1 MQESTIQPDTDHAAE
16 KIQPQES
23 RLAQE
28 GHAPET
34 EQRTGRTIIWTPKFL
49 LTFALTLVLG
59 ISIQSILTQAWASS
73 LITGTWVILLP
84 QIILVGLAWLGLGIT
99 TRARWM
105 RIGCIFGGIWT
116 LFMLLNIFTNLQGI
130 SPGTILQA
138 SINVAICMSLLGT
151 TIGLSIE
158 DAPLPRWDTWLFFLV
173 PAISAIAVALAYFLT
188 PQASIITVYDALATA
203 AVVASCLFWWLRPSC
218 WRRFSGPTFL
228 IGLVPA
234 ILLIISQFD
243 GSMHEDFFLL
253 QVTHIHTGPG
263 VTSTNNLFFAQIC
276 LLCIFLGCIRLWKS
290 EKAH

>member
-1 MQESTIQPDTDHAAE
+1 MQESTIQSDTNHATE
-16 KIQPQES
+16 
-23 RLAQE
+23 RLQQRENRLTPE
-28 GHAPET
+28 GHATET
-34 EQRTGRTIIWTPKFL
+34 EQETTRTIIWTPKFL

-73 LITGTWVILLP
+73 LITEAWVILLP
-84 QIILVGLAWLGLGIT
+84 QIVLVGLGWIGLGIA

-130 SPGTILQA
+130 TPGTILQA

-173 PAISAIAVALAYFLT
+173 PLIGAIAVTLTYFLT
-188 PQASIITVYDALATA
+188 PQASIITVYNALATA
-203 AVVASCLFWWLRPSC
+203 AVVASCLFWWLRRSC
-218 WRRFSGPTFL
+218 WRRFFGPTFL
-228 IGLVPA
+228 FGLVPA
-234 ILLIISQFD
+234 ILLIIAQFD
-243 GSMHEDFFLL
+243 GSMHDFFLL
-253 QVTHIHTGPG
+253 QITNIRSSPG
-263 VTSTNNLFFAQIC
+263 SITTNNLFFAQLC
-276 LLCIFLGCIRLWKS
+276 LLSLFLGCMRLRKS